1 MLLKSGFIVSIMT
14 LLSRVLGLVRDVVV
28 ANLMGAGA
36 SADVFFFANK
46 IPNFLR
52 RLFAEGAFAQAFV
65 PVLSEV
71 QAQGDKAANLA
82 FISRISGTLGLIV
95 FCTALFGV
103 IASPVIAALFGTG
116 WFIAYLDGTVEGN
129 KFELASTM
137 LKITFPYLFF
147 ITLTGQ
153 SGAILNTMNRFAV
166 AAFTPVLLN
175 VAIIGCA
182 WGMHDQFSTPAFALA
197 WGVFIGGVVQLS
209 FQLPFLYRAGV
220 LVRPRWGWS
229 GPNVKKVRTLMIPA
243 LFGVSV
249 SQINL
254 LFDTLIAS
262 FLMTGSVSWLY
273 YSDRLL
279 EFPLGLFG
287 IAIATVILPAL
298 SRDHVAQDSTKFQ
311 QNMNWALT
319 MVCVLGIPSCLGLM
333 VLAEPILSVIF
344 ERGAFTSQ
352 DVSMAGASLLAY
364 AAGLV
369 SFMLIKIFA
378 PGYYARQDTKT
389 PVKIGI
395 IAMIANMGFNI
406 IFAIPFGYVGL
417 AIATSLSATL
427 NAMLLYRG
435 LVKAGVYQFD
445 TTILWRIIRML
456 VSALLMAGTVML
468 LQRSV
473 NWEGL
478 VFVQRVFYV
487 IGWLVSAVVVYII
500 SLGILGLRPRH
511 FKST

>member
-103 IASPVIAALFGTG
+103 VASPVIAALFGTG

-147 ITLTGQ
+147 ITLTGL

-229 GPNVKKVRTLMIPA
+229 DPNVKKVRTLMIPA

-319 MVCVLGIPSCLGLM
+319 MVCV
-333 VLAEPILSVIF
+333 
-344 ERGAFTSQ
+344 
-352 DVSMAGASLLAY
+352 
-364 AAGLV
+364 
-369 SFMLIKIFA
+369 
-378 PGYYARQDTKT
+378 
-389 PVKIGI
+389 
-395 IAMIANMGFNI
+395 
-406 IFAIPFGYVGL
+406 
-417 AIATSLSATL
+417 
-427 NAMLLYRG
+427 
-435 LVKAGVYQFD
+435 
-445 TTILWRIIRML
+445 
-456 VSALLMAGTVML
+456 
-468 LQRSV
+468 
-473 NWEGL
+473 
-478 VFVQRVFYV
+478 
-487 IGWLVSAVVVYII
+487 
-500 SLGILGLRPRH
+500 
-511 FKST
+511 

>member
-1 MLLKSGFIVSIMT
+1 M
-14 LLSRVLGLVRDVVV
+14 
-28 ANLMGAGA
+28 
-36 SADVFFFANK
+36 
-46 IPNFLR
+46 
-52 RLFAEGAFAQAFV
+52 
-65 PVLSEV
+65 
-71 QAQGDKAANLA
+71 A

-147 ITLTGQ
+147 ITLTGL

-229 GPNVKKVRTLMIPA
+229 DPNVKKVRTLMIPA

>member
-1 MLLKSGFIVSIMT
+1 
-14 LLSRVLGLVRDVVV
+14 
-28 ANLMGAGA
+28 
-36 SADVFFFANK
+36 
-46 IPNFLR
+46 
-52 RLFAEGAFAQAFV
+52 
-65 PVLSEV
+65 
-71 QAQGDKAANLA
+71 
-82 FISRISGTLGLIV
+82 
-95 FCTALFGV
+95 
-103 IASPVIAALFGTG
+103 
-116 WFIAYLDGTVEGN
+116 
-129 KFELASTM
+129 
-137 LKITFPYLFF
+137 
-147 ITLTGQ
+147 
-153 SGAILNTMNRFAV
+153 
-166 AAFTPVLLN
+166 
-175 VAIIGCA
+175 
-182 WGMHDQFSTPAFALA
+182 
-197 WGVFIGGVVQLS
+197 VQLS

-229 GPNVKKVRTLMIPA
+229 DPHVTKVRTLMIPA

-298 SRDHVAQDSTKFQ
+298 SKDHVAKDSTQFK

-344 ERGAFTSQ
+344 ERGAFTSN
-352 DVSMAGASLLAY
+352 DVTMAGMSLLAY

-395 IAMIANMGFNI
+395 IAMIANMGFNV
-406 IFAIPFGYVGL
+406 IFAIEFGYVGL

-427 NAMLLYRG
+427 NAALLYRG
-435 LVKAGVYQFD
+435 LVTAGVYQFD
-445 TTILWRIIRML
+445 TAILWRIAKML
-456 VSALLMAGTVML
+456 LSALIMASTVLMLKQSVDWEAL
-468 LQRSV
+468 LFSQRI
-473 NWEGL
+473 L
-478 VFVQRVFYV
+478 Y
-487 IGWLVSAVVVYII
+487 AV
-500 SLGILGLRPRH
+500 
-511 FKST
+511 

>member
-1 MLLKSGFIVSIMT
+1 
-14 LLSRVLGLVRDVVV
+14 
-28 ANLMGAGA
+28 
-36 SADVFFFANK
+36 
-46 IPNFLR
+46 
-52 RLFAEGAFAQAFV
+52 
-65 PVLSEV
+65 
-71 QAQGDKAANLA
+71 
-82 FISRISGTLGLIV
+82 
-95 FCTALFGV
+95 
-103 IASPVIAALFGTG
+103 
-116 WFIAYLDGTVEGN
+116 
-129 KFELASTM
+129 
-137 LKITFPYLFF
+137 
-147 ITLTGQ
+147 
-153 SGAILNTMNRFAV
+153 
-166 AAFTPVLLN
+166 
-175 VAIIGCA
+175 
-182 WGMHDQFSTPAFALA
+182 
-197 WGVFIGGVVQLS
+197 
-209 FQLPFLYRAGV
+209 
-220 LVRPRWGWS
+220 
-229 GPNVKKVRTLMIPA
+229 
-243 LFGVSV
+243 
-249 SQINL
+249 
-254 LFDTLIAS
+254 
-262 FLMTGSVSWLY
+262 
-273 YSDRLL
+273 
-279 EFPLGLFG
+279 LGLFG

>member
-1 MLLKSGFIVSIMT
+1 M
-14 LLSRVLGLVRDVVV
+14 
-28 ANLMGAGA
+28 
-36 SADVFFFANK
+36 
-46 IPNFLR
+46 
-52 RLFAEGAFAQAFV
+52 
-65 PVLSEV
+65 LSEV

-147 ITLTGQ
+147 ITLTGL
-153 SGAILNTMNRFAV
+153 SGAILNTINRFAV

-220 LVRPRWGWS
+220 LVKPRWGWS
-229 GPNVKKVRTLMIPA
+229 DPNVKKVRTLMIPA